1 MTTVEHTSG
10 TDRIQ
15 QLLLALG
22 KAYLE
27 RHQYREAFD
36 KLKTLLEL
44 RPDDSEI
51 ALNVAVA
58 AMGADDVSEPTL
70 QLYEHAVALNP
81 DSRSLVT
88 ALEALFSRQ
97 HLETPLAAEIRQK
110 ASNFSL
116 PQKHLEAHREP
127 APVPPVSET
136 VQNRI
141 LHLENLWWQGQF
153 DEALEFLNNSD
164 KNAAAFALEL
174 ALTHAYQLVSN
185 KQTAE
190 NGETLSILLAGLETL
205 TPASSL
211 TDLRHYLTLRLCLVE
226 RARKPTKE
234 SPDFEEYKFILG
246 LIPMEEYFSKF
257 TNGVRQKPFAQE
269 EFHLQKELLDPL
281 HKAQGWHAHR
291 EKPHKNW
298 QSFLFAK
305 LHIHENADPKLF
317 DLITTQ
323 LAEIPDSLLRHAV
336 TGYISLAA
344 DPQQQ
349 ISALIGLLQSLD
361 DYNRSALNNSQ
372 ITLAAG
378 IVIAADEPDRKN
390 NLHVLQHLVN
400 AAHLLRLAEQ
410 RSGKQGRGVLLMQA
424 DESFCRHAQKSG
436 IGVMPVGELPL
447 LPGTEV
453 HCAEIL
459 WQNALAHVG
468 SGAPY
473 QLGEFEVQKRLLQHT
488 SCATYLGHDRRLGR
502 RVILKVIPPQHA
514 LAFLQDETARQSLYE
529 QIRRVGRLTH
539 PHIATMFDLGE
550 HERMIYF
557 VREYVE
563 GKVISELTPSRENG
577 DHELSTLLLKI
588 VRALSYAQTQ
598 GIHHLN
604 LKPGNIWISD
614 AEGLKITDFQL
625 PGFAEYSRAD
635 VLFPALWRY
644 LAPEILA
651 GENGDPRSDMY
662 SLGVIAYQLI
672 EGKHPYDNA
681 GKIDRPQDIFNL
693 HLAALENK
701 TWPQYERWNDLVL
714 KSLKGDAEK
723 RFQTLEEFEA
733 ELRQIQLNALTR
745 SANL

>member
-1 MTTVEHTSG
+1 MTTVEQTPG

-44 RPDDSEI
+44 HPNDPEV
-51 ALNVAVA
+51 ALNAAVA

-70 QLYEHAVALNP
+70 KIYEHAVALNP
-81 DSRSLVT
+81 DSHSLVK
-88 ALEALFSRQ
+88 ALDALFSQQ
-97 HLETPLAAEIRQK
+97 HLETPLAAQIRQRV
-110 ASNFSL
+110 ANFFL
-116 PQKHLEAHREP
+116 QQKHIEDQKESS
-127 APVPPVSET
+127 PVNESI
-136 VQNRI
+136 QDRI

-153 DEALEFLNNSD
+153 NQALDFLNNSD
-164 KNAAAFALEL
+164 KNSEAFAVER

-185 KQTAE
+185 KQTTK
-190 NGETLSILLAGLETL
+190 NSETLDILLAGLETL
-205 TPASSL
+205 TPANSL
-211 TDLRHYLTLRLCLVE
+211 TELRHYLTLRLCLVE
-226 RARKPTKE
+226 RVHKPKE
-234 SPDFEEYKFILG
+234 ELSDFEEYKFILG

-257 TNGVRQKPFAQE
+257 TNGVRQKPLDLE

-281 HKAQGWHAHR
+281 YKSPGWQAAHEKSHQNCQG
-291 EKPHKNW
+291 
-298 QSFLFAK
+298 FLFAK
-305 LHIHENADPKLF
+305 LHAHENADPKLF

-323 LAEIPDSLLRHAV
+323 LAGVPDSLLRHTG

-344 DPQQQ
+344 DPQPQ
-349 ISALIGLLQSLD
+349 ISAVIELLQRLD
-361 DYNRSALNNSQ
+361 DYNR
-372 ITLAAG
+372 AAAEHSRIMLTAG
-378 IVIAADEPDRKN
+378 VVIATDELDSKN
-390 NLHVLQHLVN
+390 NRSMLQHLVN

-410 RSGKQGRGVLLMQA
+410 RSGNHGRGVLLIQA
-424 DESFCRHAQKSG
+424 DESFCRNAQKNG
-436 IGVMPVGELPL
+436 IGVISVGELPL

-453 HCAEIL
+453 PCAEIL

-473 QLGEFEVQKRLLQHT
+473 QLGDFEVQKRLLQHT
-488 SCATYLGHDRRLGR
+488 SSATYLGRDRRLGR

-514 LAFLQDETARQSLYE
+514 LAFLQNETARENLFE

-539 PHIATMFDLGE
+539 PHIATMFNLGE

-557 VREYVE
+557 VREYLE
-563 GKVISELTPSRENG
+563 GKTISEVELSRENG

-588 VRALSYAQTQ
+588 VRALSYARTQ

-625 PGFAEYSRAD
+625 PGFADYSRAD
-635 VLFPALWRY
+635 VLFPASWRY

-651 GENGDPRSDMY
+651 GENGDHRSDMY

-672 EGKHPYDNA
+672 EGKHPYDSA

-693 HLAALENK
+693 HIAALEDK
-701 TWPQYERWNDLVL
+701 TWPQFERWNDLLL
-714 KSLKGDAEK
+714 KAVNGDAEK

-733 ELRQIQLNALTR
+733 ELQQIQLNALTR
-745 SANL
+745 NAKIPT